1 MNLTRTLAIA
11 AEKTAAAEAANAELQ
26 EFLNTRIVAKLAALH
41 QVGRSVLNKAY
52 ATNPPPAFGWLS
64 KGAAGLKVDSCT
76 EYTATVSGRFLPP
89 TEFSTSTLKLSN
101 REFAS
106 KVRAAIKIE
115 KATAKAVA
123 ERERLVEQHR
133 IASRREAD
141 RLAGDLRIA
150 TTERTRRLASPHNM
164 HGVTGRP
171 PAKR

>member
-89 TEFSTSTLKLSN
+89 TEFSTST
-101 REFAS
+101 S